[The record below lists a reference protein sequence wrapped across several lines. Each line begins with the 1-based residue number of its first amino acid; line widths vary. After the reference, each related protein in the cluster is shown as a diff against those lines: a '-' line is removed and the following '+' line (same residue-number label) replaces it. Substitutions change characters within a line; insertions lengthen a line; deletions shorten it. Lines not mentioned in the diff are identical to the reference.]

1 MELVSFDTQPQPN
14 KETEQKVDS
23 ILVDSIL
30 SPVADK
36 IELYND
42 LLKKVIPFTKSDNVL
57 EKRAA
62 YDLNILLKCGIN
74 KTNNTVIMYLSD
86 AIAHLIQYFMPAL
99 NTLINHQVDL
109 DDYNNQGFEL
119 LHDLAMVIMQT
130 ATHKKNVEEFRQFC
144 LKI

>member
-1 MELVSFDTQPQPN
+1 MELVSIDPQSN
-14 KETEQKVDS
+14 KEVNSILVDS

-30 SPVADK
+30 SPATDK

-42 LLKKVIPFTKSDNVL
+42 LLKKVIPFTKSDNIL

-99 NTLINHQVDL
+99 NTLINHEVNL

-119 LHDLAMVIMQT
+119 LHDLAMVIMQI
-130 ATHKKNVEEFRQFC
+130 ASQKKNVEEFRQFC

>member
-1 MELVSFDTQPQPN
+1 MELVSM
-14 KETEQKVDS
+14 ETNT

-30 SPVADK
+30 SPTVDK

-42 LLKKVIPFTKSDNVL
+42 LLKKVIPFTRSDNVL

-62 YDLNILLKCGIN
+62 YDFNILLKCAIN
-74 KTNNTVIMYLSD
+74 KTNNAVIIYLSD
-86 AIAHLIQYFMPAL
+86 AIAHLIQYFMSAL

-119 LHDLAMVIMQT
+119 LHDLAIVIMQT